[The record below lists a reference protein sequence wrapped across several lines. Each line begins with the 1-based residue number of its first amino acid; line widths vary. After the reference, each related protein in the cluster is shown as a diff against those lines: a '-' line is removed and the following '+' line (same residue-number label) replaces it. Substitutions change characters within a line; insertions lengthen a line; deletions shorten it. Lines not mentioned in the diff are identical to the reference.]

1 MEKNGDRILSGIWK
15 ERGLKRIWKSN
26 FVELYSFRLILTFSF
41 LLRIINLWNNSLATL
56 CQGEYK
62 KKFISFGG
70 EKLKSGKARSR
81 KRHDE
86 NWYSCKEPV
95 LCLYTRIPIESN
107 IFPRH
112 LVTRNRL
119 CSTPPSFLNFS
130 ISNWN
135 RKIQDSKIIQ
145 SLTLPSKT
153 NAPRK
158 KKWKSPSSPLLSET
172 KRGNTARFHTNVTCH
187 SILAGRL
194 VYRKPSRFV
203 SRLNWGW
210 ERGRKIA
217 LNNTGLVHFPW
228 RVSCINLPVAGNAY
242 CWMN

>member
-135 RKIQDSKIIQ
+135 RKIQESKIIQ
-145 SLTLPSKT
+145 SLALPSKT

-158 KKWKSPSSPLLSET
+158 KKISIFSPTFRNETRQYGAFPHERYVSFHSRRPPSLS
-172 KRGNTARFHTNVTCH
+172 
-187 SILAGRL
+187 
-194 VYRKPSRFV
+194 
-203 SRLNWGW
+203 
-210 ERGRKIA
+210 
-217 LNNTGLVHFPW
+217 
-228 RVSCINLPVAGNAY
+228 
-242 CWMN
+242 

>member
-1 MEKNGDRILSGIWK
+1 MGKSWKAERLDR
-15 ERGLKRIWKSN
+15 EN
-26 FVELYSFRLILTFSF
+26 
-41 LLRIINLWNNSLATL
+41 AT
-56 CQGEYK
+56 
-62 KKFISFGG
+62 
-70 EKLKSGKARSR
+70 
-81 KRHDE
+81 
-86 NWYSCKEPV
+86 
-95 LCLYTRIPIESN
+95 TRIDILAKSQYCVCTLESLLSQIYISSTFGDKKSIMLN
-107 IFPRH
+107 STL
-112 LVTRNRL
+112 LVL
-119 CSTPPSFLNFS
+119 LS

-145 SLTLPSKT
+145 SLTLSSKT
-153 NAPRK
+153 NVPRK
-158 KKWKSPSSPLLSET
+158 KKRKSPCSPLLSET